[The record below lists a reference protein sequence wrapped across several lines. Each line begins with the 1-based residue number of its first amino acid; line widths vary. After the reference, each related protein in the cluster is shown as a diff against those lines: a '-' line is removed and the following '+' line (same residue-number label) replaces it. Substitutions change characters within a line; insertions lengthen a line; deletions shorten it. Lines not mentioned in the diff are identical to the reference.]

1 VTPFELLV
9 GIAGHGLSPSPRAIA
24 EDPVGAESWHE
35 LSGSLGRG
43 LLLGLALDA
52 ADSGALPVTRAQRDD
67 LNENFALAQDRRSAA
82 DRCLDEVVAAL
93 EEEGIETCVMHG
105 AANAALD
112 YDQQGLRLYDT
123 LHLLVTPGQREEAV
137 RALAERDIVRCDVAR
152 RRPRRQ
158 TALPCRSRD
167 GVRVVL
173 YTSLAPKNF
182 RAAVEAGELFT
193 SRVTFAPRSVTL
205 NALAGEERL
214 LAACIH
220 ARLNVYRR
228 DLLAQRDLVQLV
240 LRENLS
246 VRKVERLASSWRVEA
261 VLAEAVRRAWQI
273 FRVPDVVPISVWS
286 SSYQPFKR
294 DRRRLA
300 AHPLPSFGA

>member
-9 GIAGHGLSPSPRAIA
+9 GIAGHGLSPSPRPIA
-24 EDPVGAESWHE
+24 DDPVGTDSWEE
-35 LSGSLGRG
+35 LSDSLGRG

-52 ADSGALPVTRAQRDD
+52 ADCGALPVTKQQRDD
-67 LNENFALAQDRRSAA
+67 LTESFALAQDRRSAA
-82 DRCLDEVVAAL
+82 DRCLDEVVAVL
-93 EEEGIETCVMHG
+93 ERRGIETCVMHG

-123 LHLLVTPGQREEAV
+123 LHLLVAPSQREEAV
-137 RALAERDIVRCDVAR
+137 AALAEHDVVRCDVAR

-173 YTSLAPKNF
+173 YNSLAPKNF
-182 RAAVEAGELFT
+182 RASVAAGDLFP
-193 SRVTFAPRSVTL
+193 SRVPFVPRSVTL

-214 LAACIH
+214 IAACVH

-246 VRKVERLASSWRVEA
+246 VRKVERLASTWRLEA
-261 VLAEAVRRAWQI
+261 VLAEAVRRAWAT